1 MQVTVSRIS
10 QVLLELQVDIPA
22 DKVKAEVERVYSSLS
37 KKAHVKGYRP
47 GKAPRPVL
55 KTLYGA
61 QVEND
66 VAQNLVNANLPVAL
80 SEQNVTP
87 ISQPQVTDASRV
99 SGNAPFT
106 FKARMEVQP
115 ELDDVKYEG
124 FQLYRPKVEV
134 TDAEVDAQIEGLRVR
149 HAAFKTP
156 EPARP
161 AASGDVVTIDFTL
174 SVDGKPVTDGG
185 GEGVQLELG
194 AGQALPELDA
204 AIIGKSVGDTLEV
217 DAAFQANHPRK
228 DFQGKTGK
236 FSVKVTDVKERQLPE
251 VDDEFA
257 KDVGNFGTVVE
268 LRADIHTRLEKL
280 AKERSETAV
289 AEQIVAKLNELN
301 PCEVPPSLVLQQAQM
316 LQQELAAQ
324 ARRLGQ
330 RFTQA
335 QAEELGRAVLADA
348 ERKVRAGLIMAGI
361 ARKNQFQVTA
371 EDMEKGYAELA
382 EETGKNVAKL
392 RVEYREKAKQDI
404 LVGMIL
410 EDKILDFIESKS
422 NIVDGDPPA
431 LEAKAEEAKADEPK
445 AEEAKAEEPKADAK

>member
-66 VAQNLVNANLPVAL
+66 VANNLVNANLPVAL
-80 SEQNVTP
+80 SEKNVTP

-99 SGNAPFT
+99 SGDAPFT

-115 ELDDVKYEG
+115 ELDEVKYEG

-134 TDAEVDAQIEGLRVR
+134 ADAEVDAQIESLRVR

-161 AASGDVVTIDFTL
+161 AAAGDVVTIDFTL
-174 SVDGKPVTDGG
+174 SLDGKPVTDGG

-204 AIIGKSVGDTLEV
+204 ALVGKSVGDSLDV
-217 DAAFQANHPRK
+217 DAAFQPNHPRK

-280 AKERSETAV
+280 A
-289 AEQIVAKLNELN
+289 
-301 PCEVPPSLVLQQAQM
+301 
-316 LQQELAAQ
+316 
-324 ARRLGQ
+324 
-330 RFTQA
+330 
-335 QAEELGRAVLADA
+335 
-348 ERKVRAGLIMAGI
+348 
-361 ARKNQFQVTA
+361 
-371 EDMEKGYAELA
+371 
-382 EETGKNVAKL
+382 
-392 RVEYREKAKQDI
+392 
-404 LVGMIL
+404 
-410 EDKILDFIESKS
+410 
-422 NIVDGDPPA
+422 
-431 LEAKAEEAKADEPK
+431 
-445 AEEAKAEEPKADAK
+445 